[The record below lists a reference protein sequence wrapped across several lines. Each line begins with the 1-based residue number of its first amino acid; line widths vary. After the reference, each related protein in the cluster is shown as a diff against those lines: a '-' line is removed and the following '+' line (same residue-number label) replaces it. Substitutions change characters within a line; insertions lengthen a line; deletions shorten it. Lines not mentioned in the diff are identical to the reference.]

1 MARVTGKCLKWQF
14 ELTIWGKQRRLA
26 ERRSRR
32 RREDVAPLPTST
44 GVVQCKTAE
53 WEDWRR
59 GEGWCRL

>member
-44 GVVQCKTAE
+44 GVVQ
-53 WEDWRR
+53 RR
-59 GEGWCRL
+59 LQSGRSGERGGLV